1 MLGLRCVRVVVVRR
15 IVGRVC
21 CCMAYNLVL
30 GCRVRVNRRV
40 WVRVNGLRLLLRVGR
55 TNGIVGYLLI
65 VVCGWLGILCCRCVL
80 PRYDLND
87 TDAPRSRLVGGLCRC
102 SSMSGLPRLCWFV
115 VGMFVACY

>member
-21 CCMAYNLVL
+21 CCRAYNLVP

-40 WVRVNGLRLLLRVGR
+40 LVLVGGLRLLLRVGR
-55 TNGIVGYLLI
+55 TNGIVGCLL
-65 VVCGWLGILCCRCVL
+65 VVVYGWLGIVCCRCVL

-87 TDAPRSRLVGGLCRC
+87 TDAPRARLVLVLWWC
-102 SSMSGLPRLCWFV
+102 SSMSG
-115 VGMFVACY
+115 